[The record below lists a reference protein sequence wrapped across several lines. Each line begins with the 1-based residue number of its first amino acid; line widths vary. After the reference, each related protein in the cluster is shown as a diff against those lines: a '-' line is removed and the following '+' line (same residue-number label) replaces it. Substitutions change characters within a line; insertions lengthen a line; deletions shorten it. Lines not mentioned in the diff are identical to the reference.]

1 MIISGVVF
9 LKLFQGIC
17 IVPSKKIPEDH
28 IVFEKYY
35 KTLLYLPVTKEMFH
49 CNLVASE
56 PS

>member
-28 IVFEKYY
+28 TVFEKYY
-35 KTLLYLPVTKEMFH
+35 KTLLYVPITKEMFH
-49 CNLVASE
+49 CNLVAPE